1 MSEIFCFGRRNYSIF
16 GRRIVRTQVDEI
28 SVFLGRRFFSG
39 RRNFCPLV
47 DEMSVLKVSEMSV
60 SLGRRNV
67 IHPFL
72 KGDNVDNVAKMSF
85 LACLKL
91 TRG

>member
-1 MSEIFCFGRRNYSIF
+1 MREIFCFGRQKYSIF
-16 GRRIVRTQVDEI
+16 GRRIVSTLVDEI

-60 SLGRRNV
+60 GLGRRNV
-67 IHPFL
+67 IHPF
-72 KGDNVDNVAKMSF
+72 GISN
-85 LACLKL
+85 
-91 TRG
+91 

>member
-16 GRRIVRTQVDEI
+16 GRRNVSTLVDEI

-67 IHPFL
+67 IHPKFIIKKFKDSL
-72 KGDNVDNVAKMSF
+72 NVDHS
-85 LACLKL
+85 
-91 TRG
+91 